1 MTKFSRSDIRQFFQD
16 TIREKLNESSEKR
29 KAIERTIQKY
39 KADHRAWRMAKNEF
53 EIMADGGNPD
63 GIRDQYYPEWSDL
76 DFHSVLD
83 ALRAP
88 SPYDLSDEPDA
99 GEIRRR
105 TLAYREENPPEPG
118 IVKFPDEATFTSDLA
133 ARRRRQRLSRRKLRD
148 MIGEAIRRLDYH
160 DAEGD
165 ERSEFYDEA
174 DFMDPDDP
182 TMVIPPAGDREYAY
196 LDRSMNYSIVDST
209 DVMDSDDLGLYGDLG
224 GMEREMMGQ
233 GRYPAHHH
241 DDDYSDLGD
250 MDMLGDDLDAYNPDE
265 DLVMEGQTGTGT
277 SAESL
282 KKLVNY
288 LNQQQIKF
296 SPFGIAIAAHEIG
309 DKLIDKITRGD
320 LEGAAKMFTDR
331 YGRM

>member
-1 MTKFSRSDIRQFFQD
+1 MPKFSRSDVRQFFQD
-16 TIREKLNESSEKR
+16 TIREKLNESSGKR
-29 KAIERTIQKY
+29 KAIESTIQKY
-39 KADHRAWRMAKNEF
+39 KADHRTWRMVKNEF

-63 GIRDQYYPEWSDL
+63 GIRDQYYPGWTNL
-76 DFHSVLD
+76 DFHRVLD
-83 ALRAP
+83 ALSAP

-99 GEIRRR
+99 AEIRRR
-105 TLAYREENPPEPG
+105 TSAYREENPPDRG
-118 IVKFPDEATFTSDLA
+118 VVNFPTQDEFDAQLRQRRA
-133 ARRRRQRLSRRKLRD
+133 AQRLSRQKLRE
-148 MIGEAIRRLDYH
+148 MIGEAIRFGYH
-160 DAEGD
+160 DAEGG

-196 LDRSMNYSIVDST
+196 LDPSMEYSIDDST
-209 DVMDSDDLGLYGDLG
+209 DVMDSDLDLYGDPG
-224 GMEREMMGQ
+224 SMERAMMGQ
-233 GRYPAHHH
+233 GRYPKHHH

-250 MDMLGDDLDAYNPDE
+250 LDMLGDDLDTYNSGD
-265 DLVMEGQTGTGT
+265 DLVMEGQTSTGT

-282 KKLVNY
+282 KKLVDY
-288 LNQQQIKF
+288 LSQQGIKF
-296 SPFGIAIAAHEIG
+296 SPFGIAIATHEIG